1 MDNNNL
7 QIVVFND
14 KNKNKVYG
22 LANYSTNPITIIHE
36 EHLTNAAK
44 SELKFIEF
52 DTSASIKNSSFSDL
66 TLSFDKNL
74 SIVNSKFALEK
85 REDAEMLL
93 KHKDTYII

>member
-7 QIVVFND
+7 QIVVFKDEN
-14 KNKNKVYG
+14 NNRAYG
-22 LANYSTNPITIIHE
+22 LVNYSKNPITIIHE

-44 SELKFIEF
+44 SEFKFIEF
-52 DTSASIKNSSFSDL
+52 DTSASITNSSFSDL

-74 SIVNSKFALEK
+74 NIVNSKFLLEK